1 MSRSRLSRLC
11 AAGCHPSRAVASRR
25 AWLRSSGLGLGWLAF
40 AAMAGRVQSAG
51 VASGREPRT
60 HFVPRAKRVVFLFM
74 DGGVSQVDSFDP
86 KPELDRRH
94 GQPAKWRPDP
104 KSQSISAG
112 RKWLGSPWK
121 FAQHGQSGLWV
132 SELFPHAARMAD
144 ELCVVRSMVGET
156 PLHGAQSLLLHTG
169 RSVAAA
175 PSIGSWVSYGLA
187 REDREL
193 PGYVLLN
200 NDWIPNGG
208 FQNFASSF
216 LPANH
221 QAALV
226 RAKGTPVDNIVA
238 ADPAEVQRAKLDF
251 LQEADRDFAFGLRET
266 TGDATVGGLAGQSSS
281 GGAQAAGSAATG
293 AAASGSSASGAAA
306 AIEASI
312 RNYETAARM
321 QTLVPSLCDVSGE
334 TAETLAL
341 YGVDRG
347 NDYEKLYALQCL
359 RARRFAEAGVGFI
372 EVTCPNT
379 HGNNSPWDQHGDLR
393 RRHAENARITDQ
405 PVAALLIDL
414 KRRGLLD
421 ETLVVWAG
429 EMGRTPHSSGTD
441 GRDHHV
447 SGYSIWMAGGG
458 VQGGMAYGAT
468 DEMGMSA
475 VEHPLDIHDLHATI
489 LHLLG
494 LDHERL
500 TFRFGGRDMRL
511 TDVHGRVIRDLLL
524 G

>member
-1 MSRSRLSRLC
+1 MSRRTDGFLRHSSSC
-11 AAGCHPSRAVASRR
+11 EGSHTCSRR
-25 AWLRSSGLGLGWLAF
+25 ALLRGSGLGLGWLAF
-40 AAMAGRVQSAG
+40 TAMAARVHGAAPEP
-51 VASGREPRT
+51 ASTTGMAPLTAKRFESLP
-60 HFVPRAKRVVFLFM
+60 HFPPRAKRVIFLFM

-86 KPELDRRH
+86 KPELDRLN

-104 KSQSISAG
+104 KSQSVSAG

-121 FAQHGQSGLWV
+121 FARHGQSGLWV
-132 SELFPHAARMAD
+132 SELFPHAAKMAD
-144 ELCVVRSMVGET
+144 ELCVVRSMIGET

-238 ADPAEVQRAKLDF
+238 ADPADVQREKLAF
-251 LQEADRDFAFGLRET
+251 LREADTEFARSLRET
-266 TGDATVGGLAGQSSS
+266 S
-281 GGAQAAGSAATG
+281 GATG
-293 AAASGSSASGAAA
+293 NSVTGNSATGNSTGAAA

-321 QTLVPSLCDVSGE
+321 QTLVPSLCDVAGE

-429 EMGRTPHSSGTD
+429 EMGRTPHSSGAD

-458 VQGGMAYGAT
+458 VRGGMAYGAT

-475 VEHPLDIHDLHATI
+475 IENPLDIHDLHATI

-524 G
+524 T

>member
-1 MSRSRLSRLC
+1 MQGVTAQ
-11 AAGCHPSRAVASRR
+11 AAAVGDS
-25 AWLRSSGLGLGWLAF
+25 
-40 AAMAGRVQSAG
+40 
-51 VASGREPRT
+51 RT
-60 HFVPRAKRVVFLFM
+60 HFAPRAKRVVFLFM

-86 KPELDRRH
+86 KPELDRRN
-94 GQPAKWRPDP
+94 GQPAQWRPDP

-175 PSIGSWVSYGLA
+175 PSIGSWVSYGLS

-238 ADPAEVQRAKLDF
+238 ADPADVQRAKLDF
-251 LQEADRDFAFGLRET
+251 LREADRDFAFGLREST
-266 TGDATVGGLAGQSSS
+266 TGTVSTTGGTGGTGTGNAGTGNAGTGNAGTGNAGTGNAGTGNAGTG
-281 GGAQAAGSAATG
+281 GGALG
-293 AAASGSSASGAAA
+293 GAAA

-321 QTLVPSLCDVSGE
+321 QTLVPSLCDVAGE

-405 PVAALLIDL
+405 PVAALLTDL

-447 SGYSIWMAGGG
+447 SGYSVWMAGGG
-458 VQGGMAYGAT
+458 VRGGMAYGAT

-511 TDVHGRVIRDLLL
+511 TDVHGRVIRDLLR

>member
-1 MSRSRLSRLC
+1 MSLRNAQLPLESGGIDTGH
-11 AAGCHPSRAVASRR
+11 GCSRR
-25 AWLRSSGLGLGWLAF
+25 ALLRGSGLGLGWLAYAVMANRF
-40 AAMAGRVQSAG
+40 PRATSAAT
-51 VASGREPRT
+51 EPSRPQL
-60 HFVPRAKRVVFLFM
+60 HVSPRAKRVIFLFM

-86 KPELDRRH
+86 KPELDRLN

-104 KSQSISAG
+104 KSQSVSAG

-121 FAQHGQSGLWV
+121 FARHGQSGLWV
-132 SELFPHAARMAD
+132 SELFPHAAKMAD
-144 ELCVVRSMVGET
+144 DLCVVRSMVGET

-187 REDREL
+187 QEDREL

-226 RAKGTPVDNIVA
+226 RAKGTPVDNIAA
-238 ADPAEVQRAKLDF
+238 ADPVDVQRAKLDF
-251 LQEADRDFAFGLRET
+251 LRDTDMDFARTLRET
-266 TGDATVGGLAGQSSS
+266 NRASSNNENASTG
-281 GGAQAAGSAATG
+281 
-293 AAASGSSASGAAA
+293 SASGAAA

-321 QTLVPSLCDVSGE
+321 QTLVPSLCDVAGE

-429 EMGRTPHSSGTD
+429 EMGRTPHSSGND

-458 VQGGMAYGAT
+458 VRGGMAYGAT

-475 VEHPLDIHDLHATI
+475 VENPLDIHDLHATI

-511 TDVHGRVIRDLLL
+511 TDVHGRVIRDLMIS
-524 G
+524 